1 VKTELGSPLT
11 RKGILLYILA
21 YVLWLVNIV
30 VCVGVVIQF
39 RATVNALWAALGG
52 DRYTLS
58 LVNQVCLLLSGFVAF
73 VYVMF
78 LESHYRE
85 SVTPRKRKP
94 ETSEDVSARAST
106 SPSRFARWLTDWGLG
121 ILLRRFAI
129 TTAIPLGMCLASLV
143 ALEIALRGIH

>member
-1 VKTELGSPLT
+1 MKTQIASSSTL
-11 RKGILLYILA
+11 KNILLYGLG
-21 YVLWLVNIV
+21 YSLWLVNSM
-30 VCVGVVIQF
+30 VCVVAVIQL
-39 RATVNALWAALGG
+39 RSAVNVIWVALGG

-58 LVNQVCLLLSGFVAF
+58 LVNQLCLLLGGFVAF

-85 SVTPRKRKP
+85 SVTQRKRKP

-129 TTAIPLGMCLASLV
+129 TTTIPLGVCLASLV
-143 ALEIALRGIH
+143 ALEIALRGIP